1 MSVIR
6 RPWGLS
12 LSLAA
17 VLVALAI
24 PVHAAEPVD
33 DFVIQCRT
41 SCDSVAAAIR
51 QIDGA
56 RINYT
61 FRNVPGLAASIPVSA
76 AASLQKRT
84 DVVDVSKDL
93 DVASPLPRVD
103 VPLAADEARVL
114 SPSALPGFVGTV
126 PANYNYNNGL
136 TGAAALHAQGTLG
149 NGVLVAVIDS
159 GTANNATVVPALAG
173 SVIGGESLIPPAEDP
188 FSATSTQND
197 PHGTWVG
204 TMIAGH
210 ANFLFS
216 STSTLVRA
224 IQQHS
229 PSSVLSCATLGC
241 PSSLSVVPMIGTAPA
256 AKIYAIKILPSDGG
270 STPSSRTLAAMDR
283 VLTLRRNFDNGVPSV
298 PLNPGCGAETDPC
311 VYDSLPIQVVNM
323 SLGGGTLNAGNDLK
337 DKLTVDMLNAGM
349 VVTVAAG
356 NDGPGALTI
365 GSPASG
371 RGALDVAAA
380 STPVH
385 ERILRDIQFGLGI
398 GALWRPFNGIQTA
411 TFSSRGPTPDG
422 RISINITAN
431 GDACFVQS
439 ANGNI
444 SLASGTS
451 FSSPTVA
458 GAAALLRERFPN
470 VSAAKIRGAL
480 IQSANPSVLADGSGA
495 IDRGAG
501 FLDIPAAVNLLS
513 SGAPVRTH
521 LELGLSSPFM
531 DLNLLLL
538 GITPVR
544 FTNDVATKH
553 LTNLKPGQMAQL
565 YLKAEED
572 TESFQI
578 TLSNITPTLP
588 AAQQNQ
594 LFGDD
599 LFVTILDSYTSFKVP
614 LVEQFVASDST
625 FTVTQPTSG
634 YVRLAIQGDNTNAGT
649 ISADVTIT
657 RVRNN
662 LGALTATGKV
672 RQGEADTIK
681 FDVPAGTARLT
692 GLLEWIYNWGGYPTN
707 DIDLYL
713 IDPNGNIVAFGATLG
728 SPERAEVLNPVPGRW
743 SARVEGFS
751 VQDTLFGT
759 GADFWRLWVKA
770 DGQRLRQVR

>member
-1 MSVIR
+1 L
-6 RPWGLS
+6 G
-12 LSLAA
+12 LAA
-17 VLVALAI
+17 LLVSLAI
-24 PVHAAEPVD
+24 PVRAAEPVE
-33 DFVIQCRT
+33 DFVIQCRPT
-41 SCDSVAAAIR
+41 CDSVAAAIR
-51 QIDGA
+51 QINGA
-56 RINYT
+56 RINYI

-84 DVVDVSKDL
+84 DIVDVSKDL
-93 DVASPLPRVD
+93 AVSSPLPQVQQ
-103 VPLAADEARVL
+103 PLTADQARVL
-114 SPSALPGFVGTV
+114 SPAELPGFTGTV

-136 TGAAALHAQGTLG
+136 TGAASLHAQGTLG
-149 NGVLVAVIDS
+149 TGVLVAVIDS
-159 GTANNATVVPALAG
+159 GTANNPAVVPAIAG
-173 SVIGGESLIPPAEDP
+173 SVIGGESLVSPAEDP
-188 FSATSTQND
+188 LSATSTQND

-210 ANFLFS
+210 ANFLFQ
-216 STSTLVRA
+216 STSTLVRSL
-224 IQQHS
+224 QQHS

-241 PSSLSVVPMIGTAPA
+241 PANLSVIPMIGTAPA
-256 AKIYAIKILPSDGG
+256 AKLYAIKILPANGS

-298 PLNPGCGAETDPC
+298 PLNAGCGAEENPC
-311 VYDSLPIQVVNM
+311 VYDSLPIKVVNM

-337 DKLTVDMLNAGM
+337 DKLTVDLLNAGI

-365 GSPASG
+365 GSPGSG

-385 ERILRDIQFGLGI
+385 ERVLRDLQFGLGI
-398 GALWRPFNGIQTA
+398 GVLWRPFNGIETA

-422 RISINITAN
+422 RISINLTAN
-431 GDACFVQS
+431 GDGCFVQS
-439 ANGNI
+439 ADGSI

-458 GAAALLRERFPN
+458 GAAALLREKFPTA
-470 VSAAKIRGAL
+470 SAAKIRGAL
-480 IQSANPSVLADGSGA
+480 IQSANPNLLADGSGA
-495 IDRGAG
+495 IDRGNG
-501 FLDIPAAVNLLS
+501 FLDLAAAVNLLS
-513 SGAPVRTH
+513 SGAPVRTN
-521 LELGLSSPFM
+521 LDFGLSSPFM

-553 LTNLKPGQMAQL
+553 LTNLKPGQVAQL

-578 TLSNITPTLP
+578 SFSNVTPTLP

-599 LFVTILDSYTSFKVP
+599 LFVTLLDSYTSFKVP
-614 LVEQFVASDST
+614 VVEQFVAGNTT
-625 FTVTQPTSG
+625 FTFTQPTSG
-634 YVRLAIQGDNTNAGT
+634 YVRLAVQGDTTNAGT

-672 RQGEADTIK
+672 RQGEADLVK
-681 FDVPAGTARLT
+681 FDVPAGTAKLT

-707 DIDLYL
+707 DLDLYL
-713 IDPNGNIVAFGATLG
+713 IDPNGNVVAFGATLG
-728 SPERAEVLNPVPGRW
+728 SPERAEVNNPVPGRW
-743 SARVEGFS
+743 TARVEGFA
-751 VQDTLFGT
+751 VQDTLLGT

-770 DGQRLRQVR
+770 DGQRLRPR